1 MQSSYLTRRVFR
13 ALLNNEPVC
22 FSPRHCRV
30 YSPSVLYRPRR
41 PYNNNKYGQ
50 SRTFFSFAAATKTP
64 EVPTSEVGLQTMSEL
79 SKAILTNGRAPP
91 YNALCKAYQKFFEAR
106 AEEPGII
113 TEFHAKQLVT
123 TYDYLRQHKGDENAD
138 NKELESIESKE
149 FMELTLYVLSQANC
163 LGSSHQ
169 YIRRLANNA
178 YRLLSTTATDE
189 SSEINSGAFLAWI
202 RINAFY
208 GNPYLSR
215 TALVKE
221 WPKLQN
227 WPDLEDQ
234 ASPWLW
240 ILHGMALDKDAT
252 DMTRAIKDWYVGGYF
267 ELTPQQHQEL
277 VVTLLDQGQLDAA
290 KVMHDCPIPEGKPT
304 IIATSAI
311 TKACLLN
318 GDKAGA
324 DEIFSQLTIYSPSAE
339 TRDILLLMAAANGK
353 DAHALARDLNN
364 WCLEDPSVREGLSI
378 SCVNDLIRY
387 AYVIENKKL
396 AVDYSNLI
404 STWGLESDLETQLL
418 LELEPRMQNSD
429 VDGTVKVLNELE
441 ESDVSANIALRMR
454 CRLIKML
461 CSVPTNDDAFDQVSK
476 LLDPLIRDGIQLE
489 PEILTVLTRALA
501 YRHDWEALSQLLRPR
516 IGSYSL
522 RDERPLIQNALLDF
536 IRDKEQAKEEVWGA
550 YDLARIAFPE
560 MSAEHRIEIIDLF
573 FNRGM
578 VEEACQVFGH
588 MRHAPTSAQRPTPE
602 AYITCFLGLARATAW
617 DNTKLI
623 RNMLK
628 LDVNIEVDTR
638 IRNAVMLAL
647 AACERPEEAMDEFKE
662 ILRSDEG
669 PSQNTLVIFFKVCE
683 SHPNGVVEANKML
696 AKITALEIPLDRPMY
711 LAYAKALAAQGER
724 KLIIEAL
731 NKTEEKIGQQPD
743 KDMYAFP
750 TCHLNFAHFTN
761 YIINRIARIYNVCA
775 HEHAKEGVEEWTK
788 ENHPTIWQEL
798 ENVPRTETEAGPR
811 LEGFEDDFNVLV
823 VI

>member
-1 MQSSYLTRRVFR
+1 
-13 ALLNNEPVC
+13 
-22 FSPRHCRV
+22 
-30 YSPSVLYRPRR
+30 
-41 PYNNNKYGQ
+41 
-50 SRTFFSFAAATKTP
+50 
-64 EVPTSEVGLQTMSEL
+64 MSEL
-79 SKAILTNGRAPP
+79 SKAIITNGRAPP

-123 TYDYLRQHKGDENAD
+123 TYDYLRKHRGDENAD
-138 NKELESIESKE
+138 NKELQSIDSKE

-163 LGSSHQ
+163 HGSSHQ

-178 YRLLSTTATDE
+178 YRVLSTTALDE
-189 SSEINSGAFLAWI
+189 SGEINSGAFLAWI

-208 GNPYLSR
+208 GNPYQAR

-221 WPKLQN
+221 WPKVQN

-234 ASPWLW
+234 GSPWLW

-252 DMTRAIKDWYVGGYF
+252 AMIKAIKDWYIGGYF

-290 KVMHDCPIPEGKPT
+290 KIMHDCPIPEGKPT
-304 IIATSAI
+304 IIATSAV
-311 TKACLLN
+311 TRACLLN
-318 GDKAGA
+318 GDKAEAG
-324 DEIFSQLTIYSPSAE
+324 EIYNRLIIYSPSAE

-387 AYVIENKKL
+387 AYVIKNKKL
-396 AVDYSNLI
+396 AVDYSSLI

-418 LELEPRMQNSD
+418 LELEPRIQDSD
-429 VDGTVKVLNELE
+429 IDGTVKALNELE
-441 ESDVSANIALRMR
+441 ESDAAANIALRMR
-454 CRLIKML
+454 YRLIKML
-461 CSVPTNDDAFDQVSK
+461 CSVPNNDEAFDQVSK
-476 LLDPLIRDGIQLE
+476 LLDPLIRDGIQLQ
-489 PEILTVLTRALA
+489 PELLAVLTRALA

-516 IGSYSL
+516 IGSYSM

-536 IRDKEQAKEEVWGA
+536 IRDKEQENEEVWEA

-560 MSAEHRIEIIDLF
+560 ISAKHRIEIIDLF

-588 MRHAPTSAQRPTPE
+588 MRHAPTLAQRPTPE
-602 AYITCFLGLARATAW
+602 AYITCFLGLAQATAW

-638 IRNAVMLAL
+638 VRNAVMLAL
-647 AACERPEEAMDEFKE
+647 AACERSEEAMDEFKE

-669 PSQNTLVIFFKVCE
+669 PSQNTLVIFFKACE
-683 SHPNGVVEANKML
+683 SDPNGVVEANKML

-711 LAYAKALAAQGER
+711 LAYVKALAAQGER
-724 KLIIEAL
+724 ELIIEAL
-731 NKTEEKIGQQPD
+731 IKTEEKIGQEPD
-743 KDMYAFP
+743 KDM
-750 TCHLNFAHFTN
+750 
-761 YIINRIARIYNVCA
+761 IARIYNVCA

-798 ENVPRTETEAGPR
+798 ANVPRTETEAGYR
-811 LEGFEDDFNVLV
+811 LEGFEDDLKALL
-823 VI
+823 